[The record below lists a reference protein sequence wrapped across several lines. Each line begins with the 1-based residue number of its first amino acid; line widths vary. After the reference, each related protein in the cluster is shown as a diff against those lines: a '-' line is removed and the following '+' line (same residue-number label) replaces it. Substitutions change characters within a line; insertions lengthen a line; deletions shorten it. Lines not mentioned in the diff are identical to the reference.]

1 MRSRFIRRDATGW
14 VAGVCAPTRT
24 GANFT
29 PTLHREA
36 ALHVS
41 HVQTRRLCV
50 CTVHRAQSSMIP
62 STTPR
67 GSTARQTCLFTKPDS
82 PTRGRYLY
90 NRFHTNYFSIWSSA
104 SLYSCMNLIDVA
116 HRRSQK
122 ERELLALLKKQ
133 YVQVL
138 TDYLRRVVLTII
150 WLRPV
155 CWRATQRCAGG
166 MSSCCGLWRTP
177 CMSLTYPPS
186 APRRNY
192 MHMHTFEVG
201 RVFTRTSI
209 YQWLI
214 ILKNHRFLRLIT
226 ATAERRKCIGR
237 SDQACSDIT

>member
-1 MRSRFIRRDATGW
+1 MRAY
-14 VAGVCAPTRT
+14 APTRT
-24 GANFT
+24 GPKFT
-29 PTLHREA
+29 PTIYREA

-41 HVQTRRLCV
+41 HVQNPVILCLHR
-50 CTVHRAQSSMIP
+50 HRAQSSMIP

-90 NRFHTNYFSIWSSA
+90 NRFHTNYFSIWRSA

-138 TDYLRRVVLTII
+138 TDYLLRVVLTII

-155 CWRATQRCAGG
+155 C
-166 MSSCCGLWRTP
+166 
-177 CMSLTYPPS
+177 
-186 APRRNY
+186 
-192 MHMHTFEVG
+192 
-201 RVFTRTSI
+201 
-209 YQWLI
+209 
-214 ILKNHRFLRLIT
+214 
-226 ATAERRKCIGR
+226 
-237 SDQACSDIT
+237 